1 MDKNTTKV
9 MFSSK
14 GQSWSTP
21 NDFYAKLNL
30 EFGFTLDP
38 CATEEDTKCE
48 NYHTSEDDGLA
59 QDWSGNIVFCNPP
72 YDNMKGWAKKCYEES
87 LKPNTKVILL
97 CPARP
102 DTRYFR
108 EYIMKAKEIRF
119 VEGRLKFGES
129 KNPAPFPS
137 MIAVFDSNRTPII
150 STMTR

>member
-72 YDNMKGWAKKCYEES
+72 YD
-87 LKPNTKVILL
+87 
-97 CPARP
+97 
-102 DTRYFR
+102 
-108 EYIMKAKEIRF
+108 
-119 VEGRLKFGES
+119 
-129 KNPAPFPS
+129 
-137 MIAVFDSNRTPII
+137 SNRTPII